1 MLAFSQYKPDYFYLN
16 LDKYRLVE
24 WKKQNSI
31 PVNKS
36 FYHVW
41 KKRKKT
47 IVYFVIDQDEDLSF
61 INKKLL
67 SQEPNIIL
75 LPNISNKDGI
85 NPEIN
90 LVDIPEKEKNIL
102 NIIKQL
108 SIPFI
113 GYQKEDNQFIKK
125 SLKLFIPDDILLY
138 LFLSLYVFCLK
149 NLKEDNKFFSQM
161 IKEIMPSYQ
170 KYIEQEIGQKLEK
183 FTYNGLFKEYYGFYF
198 NYGITSEKLIQR
210 DKDSKYTIKQLAYL
224 DTVENNKFILKILFQ
239 YINKYD
245 YVSILSSAEDY
256 FIQKNVIIE
265 EFGQGNIY
273 L

>member
-1 MLAFSQYKPDYFYLN
+1 MLAFGQYKPDYFYLN

-24 WKKQNSI
+24 WKKQNNI

-47 IVYFVIDQDEDLSF
+47 IVYFVMDKDNDLEF
-61 INKKLL
+61 LNKKL
-67 SQEPNIIL
+67 SSEKSNIIL
-75 LPNISNKDGI
+75 LPNISNKEGV

-90 LVDIPEKEKNIL
+90 LQDIPEKEKNVL
-102 NIIKQL
+102 NLIKQL
-108 SIPFI
+108 AIPFV
-113 GYQKEDNQFIKK
+113 GYQNEDDQFIKK
-125 SLKLFIPDDILLY
+125 SLKLFTVDDILLY

-149 NLKEDNKFFSQM
+149 VLKKDNKFFSQM
-161 IKEIMPSYQ
+161 IKDIMPSYE
-170 KYIEQEIGQKLEK
+170 KYIEQQIGQKLEK
-183 FTYNGLFKEYYGFYF
+183 FTYNGLFREYYGFYF
-198 NYGITSEKLIQR
+198 NYGITSEKLIRR
-210 DKDSKYTIKQLAYL
+210 DKNSKYTIKQLAYL

-245 YVSILSSAEDY
+245 YVSILSSSEDY
-256 FIQKNVIIE
+256 FIQKNVMIE
-265 EFGQGNIY
+265 EFGQGSIY